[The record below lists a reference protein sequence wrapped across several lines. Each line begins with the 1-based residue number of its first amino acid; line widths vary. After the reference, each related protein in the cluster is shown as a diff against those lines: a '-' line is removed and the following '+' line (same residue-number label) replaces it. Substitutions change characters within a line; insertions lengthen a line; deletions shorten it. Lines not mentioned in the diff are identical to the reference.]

1 MSPVRIRRALHLI
14 YALAVLVKVVSG
26 LLLTEPDLRAKLVGG
41 YGREIMDIHLWSGW
55 VFLGAPLLALALA
68 ARPLLGDLKRRLG
81 PPGGIT
87 WRKIHTCVTLSLG
100 IILSLTGVLLWLDLG
115 LPLAFADL
123 MLEVHDLLI
132 WVVIAALSAHLV
144 AARRKIL
151 RRTRQI
157 FGL

>member
-1 MSPVRIRRALHLI
+1 MTPARIRCALHLT
-14 YALAVLVKVVSG
+14 YALAVLVKVASG

-55 VFLGAPLLALALA
+55 IFLGAPLLALALGT
-68 ARPLLGDLKRRLG
+68 RPLLRDLRRRLRR
-81 PPGGIT
+81 PDGIT
-87 WRKIHTCVTLSLG
+87 WRKIHIVVTLSVG
-100 IILSLTGVLLWLDLG
+100 IILSLTGVLLWLDLE

-123 MLEVHDLLI
+123 MVEVHDLLI

-151 RRTRQI
+151 LRTRRI
-157 FGL
+157 LGL

>member
-1 MSPVRIRRALHLI
+1 MTPARIRFGLHLV
-14 YALAVLVKVVSG
+14 YAFAVLVKVASG

-68 ARPLLGDLKRRLG
+68 ARPLLRDLRRRLER
-81 PPGGIT
+81 PDGIT
-87 WRKIHTCVTLSLG
+87 WRKIHIVVTLSAG
-100 IILSLTGVLLWLDLG
+100 IILSLTGVLLWPDLE
-115 LPLAFADL
+115 LPHAFADL

-132 WVVIAALSAHLV
+132 WAVIAALSAHLI

-151 RRTRQI
+151 LRTRRI
-157 FGL
+157 LGL

>member
-1 MSPVRIRRALHLI
+1 MSPGRIRRTLHCI
-14 YALAVLVKVVSG
+14 YALAVLVKVASG

-68 ARPLLGDLKRRLG
+68 PRPLLRDLRLRLVL
-81 PPGGIT
+81 PDGIT
-87 WRKIHTCVTLSLG
+87 WRKIHIVVTLSLG
-100 IILSLTGVLLWLDLG
+100 IILSLTGVLLWLALG
-115 LPLAFADL
+115 LPHAFTNP

-151 RRTRQI
+151 RRTHQI
-157 FGL
+157 LGL

>member
-1 MSPVRIRRALHLI
+1 MNPAFIRRALHLV

-26 LLLTEPDLRAKLVGG
+26 LLLTEPDLRARLVGG
-41 YGREIMDIHLWSGW
+41 YGREIMEIHLWSGW

-68 ARPLLGDLKRRLG
+68 ARPLLRDLRRRLG

-87 WRKIHTCVTLSLG
+87 WRKIHIVVTLSLG
-100 IILSLTGVLLWLDLG
+100 ISLSVSGVLLWLDLG
-115 LPLAFADL
+115 LPLAFSDL
-123 MLEVHDLLI
+123 MLDVHDLLI
-132 WVVIAALSAHLV
+132 WAVIAVLSAHLV

-157 FGL
+157 FGV

>member
-1 MSPVRIRRALHLI
+1 MSPARIRFALHLSF
-14 YALAVLVKVVSG
+14 ALAVLVKLASG

-68 ARPLLGDLKRRLG
+68 ARPLLRDLRRRLER
-81 PPGGIT
+81 PGGIT
-87 WRKIHTCVTLSLG
+87 WRKTHIVVTLSAG

-115 LPLAFADL
+115 LPLTFADL
-123 MLEVHDLLI
+123 ILELHDVLI
-132 WVVIAALSAHLV
+132 WLVIAVLSAHLV

-151 RRTRQI
+151 LRTRRLL
-157 FGL
+157 GL